1 MVALHVPVA
10 DEEVGLVA
18 GAVGVLFF
26 GDEAEAA
33 RARSLAQRAV
43 LLAVPEAYHAAAQFQ
58 LQLLQILV
66 HLDDVLAVIQCLAPL
81 QLPPGGEGS
90 VSVCFLDTF
99 SFYFFYSSL

>member
-18 GAVGVLFF
+18 GAVGVML
-26 GDEAEAA
+26 GRYEAEAA

-58 LQLLQILV
+58 LQLLQ
-66 HLDDVLAVIQCLAPL
+66 APPKGGGKRFRCS
-81 QLPPGGEGS
+81 PPPAPPRGGGKR
-90 VSVCFLDTF
+90 FRLF
-99 SFYFFYSSL
+99 S